1 MKLTSFM
8 VNREQLNIK
17 HTDHGTPLKIQPG
30 GLVVGTEVQELI
42 RHYKLHCAAGLSRVR
57 AVEVTRDLC
66 HKRNM

>member
-1 MKLTSFM
+1 M

-17 HTDHGTPLKIQPG
+17 HTDHGTPLKTQPG
-30 GLVVGTEVQELI
+30 GPVVGTEVQELI
-42 RHYKLHCAAGLSRVR
+42 RCYKLHSAAGLSCVR